1 MDVNCD
7 YVNQLGFIEF
17 YKDND
22 NYYYVNINKTNALY
36 DITVFK
42 CV

>member
-1 MDVNCD
+1 MDIDCD
-7 YVNQLGFIEF
+7 YFNQLGFLEF
-17 YKDND
+17 YKDNE

-36 DITVFK
+36 GITLFK